1 VAHGARL
8 NQSST
13 PSNLMIASATIDR
26 RHAGIAATVL
36 VHALLILGWLAT
48 RQAPSVAPDPR
59 RMTVQ
64 WIRLPAPAAPVPRRE
79 KERAEPVR
87 MHVAPRASAITLPRA
102 PATVAPPPAASAPN
116 ADAATGTPVPPA
128 QPARS
133 GAAALLERARRDAGA
148 VDRALR
154 KENNPY
160 IVAPLDSPEIRMRK
174 KMERAAQLAPN
185 RLWEAPKTE
194 ELVNDTG
201 DGARRTRVITPG
213 GAYCITERAPT
224 TSIDMIEKHGKIRV
238 TDCGTGHEQ
247 PASAQEWRTAR
258 D

>member
-1 VAHGARL
+1 
-8 NQSST
+8 
-13 PSNLMIASATIDR
+13 MIASATIDR

-36 VHALLILGWLAT
+36 VHILLILGWQAT
-48 RQAPSVAPDPR
+48 RQMPSVPPDPR
-59 RMTVQ
+59 RTTIQ
-64 WIRLPAPAAPVPRRE
+64 WIRLPAPAAPTPRRE

-87 MHVAPRASAITLPRA
+87 THAAPHAGAITLPRA
-102 PATVAPPPAASAPN
+102 PATVAPPPAGGAPN
-116 ADAATGTPVPPA
+116 AGATTGIDTPAP
-128 QPARS
+128 PARS
-133 GAAALLERARRDAGA
+133 GAAALLERARRDVGA

>member
-1 VAHGARL
+1 MAHRAGL
-8 NQSST
+8 SLSSK
-13 PSNLMIASATIDR
+13 PSSLMIASATVDR
-26 RHAGIAATVL
+26 RYAAIAATIL
-36 VHALLILGWLAT
+36 VHILLILGWQAT
-48 RQAPSVAPDPR
+48 RQMPSVAPDPR
-59 RMTVQ
+59 RTTIQ
-64 WIRLPAPAAPVPRRE
+64 WIRLPAPAAPTPRHE
-79 KERAEPVR
+79 QERVDPARPQL
-87 MHVAPRASAITLPRA
+87 APRENAITLARPTVPA
-102 PATVAPPPAASAPN
+102 APPATSAPAASAT
-116 ADAATGTPVPPA
+116 AAAETPAPPA
-128 QPARS
+128 SPGTAT
-133 GAAALLERARRDAGA
+133 LLERARRDAGA

-160 IVAPLDSPEIRMRK
+160 IVAPLDSPQIRMRN